1 MASHANFVDIFAIVF
16 LSDIWIIGHELKNTG
31 DNMRKIHANVPV
43 LFRPEPWTVTEERF
57 EADKSYNNET
67 IFTVGN
73 GYLGVRGYSEEGVP
87 AGTPTERSALINGVY
102 EYHPYHHI
110 WCRPGFPPRY
120 HSVFAQ
126 ADPFRVCVL
135 ADGELCTPASGG
147 KYSRVLDMRG
157 GTMVRTFEFR
167 TSSGK
172 RVNLS
177 FERFA
182 SFSDVHVLMHRV
194 RVSSPDGAV
203 ITAVSDFSL
212 PGCAGG
218 AHKEE
223 IGGDNSVR
231 FLLQGQKREKAYRCL
246 RYAAAVSGFSVAC
259 ALGERAEGFSC
270 EEKDAEGSLINE
282 YKALPGAKE
291 FLLERAAAYYS
302 DAEGNA
308 SADDALRS
316 CRAAMKA
323 GYDAMASRTAEIWKR
338 FWDNADIVIDG
349 DDLVQ
354 QGVRFSLFM
363 LNSSV
368 GRDGKTNIGANGLT
382 GTGYMGHTFWDTEI
396 FMTPAFLYTDPLI
409 ARRLL
414 EYRYSI
420 LPNAEKRAAEMEDE
434 GALYSWNSI
443 NGEECGH
450 VFEAATA
457 QYHLNCDIAFAIK
470 RYYNATA
477 DWDFM
482 CECGIE
488 ILAKMS
494 KCISHRGNFIE
505 HKGGKFCING
515 ICGPDE
521 YNPVVN
527 NNLYTN
533 WLARDQ
539 FRFTLA
545 MLEKLR
551 GESEQKYAAMLQK
564 CGVDAAELERWQKA
578 TDNMYIA
585 YDKKMDLY
593 LQDDD
598 FLDKDPIDVDAIP
611 PEKLPL
617 LTHLHPLNLW
627 RYQVIKQADIVL
639 LIYLYSHEFTQE
651 MKRRIYD
658 FYEPKTIHDSSL
670 SAGIHCIVAQ
680 DIGYAA
686 EAYGY
691 LKQASRM
698 DLDNV
703 NRNTCNGV
711 HSACQGSTYMMI
723 VNGYAGMRDYDCKLH
738 FKPAIPAHWK
748 QYSFKLAHRGSRL
761 GVCVVP
767 DGAEFTLLEG
777 EPISFECCGE
787 QISLR
792 APGESARCP
801 LRG

>member
-1 MASHANFVDIFAIVF
+1 
-16 LSDIWIIGHELKNTG
+16 
-31 DNMRKIHANVPV
+31 MRKIHENVPV
-43 LFRPEPWTVTEERF
+43 LFRPEKWTVSEYGFDRRRGIV
-57 EADKSYNNET
+57 NET

-73 GYLGVRGYSEEGVP
+73 GYLGVRGYLEEGVP
-87 AGTPTERSALINGVY
+87 ENTPSERSALINGVY

-110 WCRPGFPPRY
+110 WQRPGFPGRY
-120 HSVFAQ
+120 HAIFAQ
-126 ADPFRVCVL
+126 ADPFQVRVY
-135 ADGELCTPASGG
+135 ADGELCTPYGRCEN
-147 KYSRVLDMRG
+147 YVRRLDMARG
-157 GTMVRTFEFR
+157 VMTRSFEFL
-167 TSSGK
+167 TEQGK
-172 RVNLS
+172 RVFLT

-182 SFSDVHVLMHRV
+182 DFGNVHRLCHRIRVQSPERAAV
-194 RVSSPDGAV
+194 RVESR
-203 ITAVSDFSL
+203 L
-212 PGCAGG
+212 CRPGKAEGQR
-218 AHKEE
+218 KEE
-223 IGGDNSVR
+223 MGDDNSVR
-231 FLLQGQKREKAYRCL
+231 LLLEKSERRGETRLLGYT
-246 RYAAAVSGFSVAC
+246 AAVSGFRVAAAVTEKARGA
-259 ALGERAEGFSC
+259 ALHTEGEGEDLVFVYEG
-270 EEKDAEGSLINE
+270 ETGQDALTV
-282 YKALPGAKE
+282 
-291 FLLERAAAYYS
+291 ERFAAYYTDRDGETFAEQAVS
-302 DAEGNA
+302 AAQQGVAAGFDACAEQTA
-308 SADDALRS
+308 
-316 CRAAMKA
+316 KA
-323 GYDAMASRTAEIWKR
+323 WAQFWK
-338 FWDNADIVIDG
+338 NADIRIDG

-363 LNSSV
+363 LQSSA

-396 FMTPAFLYTDPLI
+396 FMTPAFLYSSPEV
-409 ARRLL
+409 ARQLL
-414 EYRYSI
+414 VYRYNI

-457 QYHLNCDIAFAIK
+457 QYHLNCDIAYAIK
-470 RYYNATA
+470 RYFLATD

-482 CECGIE
+482 RRYGIE
-488 ILAKMS
+488 MLAKMS

-505 HKGGKFCING
+505 HNGGRFCING

-539 FRFTLA
+539 FRFTLS
-545 MLEKLR
+545 MLGRLEGEDPAAYAEMLR
-551 GESEQKYAAMLQK
+551 K
-564 CGVDAAELERWQKA
+564 CAVDKAELARWQDAADR
-578 TDNMYIA
+578 MYIG
-585 YDKKMDLY
+585 YDEQLGIY

-639 LIYLYSHEFTQE
+639 LTYLFSHEFTQE

-691 LKQASRM
+691 LKQAARM
-698 DLDNV
+698 DLDDV
-703 NRNTCNGV
+703 NRNTFNGV

-723 VNGYAGMRDYDCKLH
+723 VNGYAGMRDHDGKLH
-738 FKPAIPAHWK
+738 FKPAIPEHWK
-748 QYSFKLAHRGSRL
+748 GYRFKICYRGSRFA
-761 GVCVVP
+761 VDV
-767 DGAEFTLLEG
+767 DQKGATFTLLEG
-777 EPISFECCGE
+777 KPLAVDCGGRE
-787 QISLR
+787 VAL
-792 APGESARCP
+792 AEGKPAFCAFGE
-801 LRG
+801 